1 MENNTQRN
9 KRLTEMLIVIV
20 LILNMIFGVRVLFD
34 ISETGIVY
42 KDISPDKQY
51 EIIMHREKMPK
62 SFEIS
67 EVLTTIELY
76 KKDTR
81 TLISYFEWE
90 ADELGECPEISVEWS
105 EEGVLV
111 KIYTN
116 VWLEYSHKYVIL
128 PYQ

>member
-62 SFEIS
+62 S
-67 EVLTTIELY
+67 
-76 KKDTR
+76 
-81 TLISYFEWE
+81 
-90 ADELGECPEISVEWS
+90 
-105 EEGVLV
+105 
-111 KIYTN
+111 
-116 VWLEYSHKYVIL
+116 
-128 PYQ
+128 